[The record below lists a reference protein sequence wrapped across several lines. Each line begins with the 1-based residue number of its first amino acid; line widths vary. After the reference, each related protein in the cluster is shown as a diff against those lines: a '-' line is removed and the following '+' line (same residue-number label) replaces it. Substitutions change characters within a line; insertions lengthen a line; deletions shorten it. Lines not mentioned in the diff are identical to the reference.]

1 LGKRK
6 SYASDYVYDTERF
19 RNDSSLSS
27 LLDGVVRTDMRAHMS
42 DAQRARAAWY
52 GANGDVER
60 KHTAG
65 VFLDTSPVKKG
76 RDPVLCVYVDS
87 HARLS
92 DFSANKEIYLARLH
106 GYGLQVSGIRFR
118 LSDSRHMRKAES
130 GTYQTLGHRE
140 EKVELPELSAEQRRR
155 VEDMTHDLPDG
166 LREKARRAM
175 ELSLRRELLKR
186 AGN

>member
-1 LGKRK
+1 MGKRK
-6 SYASDYVYDTERF
+6 TYASDYVYDTERF
-19 RNDSSLSS
+19 RNDTTLSS
-27 LLDGVVRTDMRAHMS
+27 VLQGVVKSDMRAHMS

-60 KHTAG
+60 KHTTG

-92 DFSANKEIYLARLH
+92 DFNANREIYLARLH

-118 LSDSRHMRKAES
+118 LSDARHMRANDS
-130 GTYQTLGHRE
+130 ADYQSLGRPE
-140 EKVELPELSAEQRRR
+140 QKVELPELSAGQRQR
-155 VEDMTHDLPDG
+155 VEDMTRDLPDG
-166 LREKARRAM
+166 LREKAQRAM
-175 ELSLRRELLKR
+175 ELSLRRQMLKR
-186 AGN
+186 SGN